1 MIFTNYLLF
10 CSAILNNAM
19 CIVSHDMFPIG
30 NGTLG
35 KISHMNISRIG
46 YTRLDIDLLFCHIC
60 MTAVHKAKWLAS
72 MKARL
77 SLAQPSLPNFY
88 LHKKEVTAAFKQ
100 YKAL

>member
-1 MIFTNYLLF
+1 
-10 CSAILNNAM
+10 
-19 CIVSHDMFPIG
+19 
-30 NGTLG
+30 
-35 KISHMNISRIG
+35 MNISRIG

-100 YKAL
+100 YKASFIAYVTSKQTTLSVYFPTDE